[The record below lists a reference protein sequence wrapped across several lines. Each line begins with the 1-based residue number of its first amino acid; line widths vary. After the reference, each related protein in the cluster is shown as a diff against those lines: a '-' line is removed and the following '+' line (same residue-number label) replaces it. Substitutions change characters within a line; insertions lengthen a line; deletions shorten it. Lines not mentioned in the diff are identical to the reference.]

1 MACESA
7 SLYYFNKHAEKIWI
21 WQKLQ
26 FWLLFLRVLTI
37 YNPFENPKAN
47 KERREHLVLDQMVK
61 FGYITQAECD
71 KAKAENIVFNK
82 HKDNKKDLRSY
93 FFDYVSPRVY

>member
-1 MACESA
+1 
-7 SLYYFNKHAEKIWI
+7 
-21 WQKLQ
+21 
-26 FWLLFLRVLTI
+26 
-37 YNPFENPKAN
+37 
-47 KERREHLVLDQMVK
+47 MVK

-93 FFDYVSPRVY
+93 FFDYVSHACIEEFGADALIRVV